1 MNGSRLLVVGLDG
14 ATFDIIKPLVAEG
27 RLPTLAMLLAHGTH
41 GILQSAQ
48 PPITPTAWTTVFT
61 GKNPG
66 KHGIFDFQAFDPQTY
81 ATFPVRADRHR
92 EKRLWDLLTEAGQ
105 PSIILDVPFT
115 YPPRPF
121 DGLMITGYGTP
132 RTEGTTFTWPP
143 TLADEV
149 PADLRNEI
157 RLALPRHRFDR
168 SMAIVEAWRDIMQGR
183 RRLLRHLV
191 CEREWALFFVVFGI
205 TDNLAHI
212 FWTFADPLHPNYHS
226 EDGTRF
232 REAFFEAYEQCDA
245 LLGDLLDWVGPE
257 TNVLIMSDHGFG
269 SVYPRQYIFRRL
281 ADGGFVRYK
290 RTPFLAGV
298 NEWAMRWAMRL
309 YTSTPFFKEV
319 VKRLRPNQ
327 AKMVKQTLAASGL
340 LPTRAAIDP
349 RRSAVLPSEFGLQLW
364 LNRRDRFGYGMLD
377 ETTAAETIAR
387 LRDFL
392 LADRDPITGT
402 PIVRAV
408 YEGRALYHGAFAA
421 QGPDIVLELTNFYD
435 PTGTPT
441 ARNGRIEGGHTPQGI
456 FIGYGP
462 AFRQTDTLASVTLA
476 DIAPTALHLLGHPIP
491 PDMDGQVLTDALRSE
506 WLERNPIQQGERPA
520 TFGDIAT
527 APDFT
532 PEEVQDI
539 QQQLRQLGYID

>member
-1 MNGSRLLVVGLDG
+1 MSESRLLIVGLDG
-14 ATFDIIKPLVAEG
+14 ATFDIIKPLVAAG
-27 RLPTLAMLLAHGTH
+27 RLPTLATLLKQGVH

-121 DGLMITGYGTP
+121 DGVMITGYGTP
-132 RTEGTTFTWPP
+132 RTAGTPFTWPP
-143 TLADEV
+143 TLADTV
-149 PADLRNEI
+149 PANLRQEI

-168 SMAIVEAWRDIMQGR
+168 SMAIVEEWREIMHGR

-191 CEREWALFFVVFGI
+191 LEHPWTLFFIVFGI

-226 EDGTRF
+226 EDGKRF
-232 REAFFEAYEQCDA
+232 REAFFDAYEQCDA
-245 LLGDLLDWVGPE
+245 LLGDLLDWGGPD

-281 ADGGFVRYK
+281 VEGGFVRYK
-290 RTPFLAGV
+290 RAPFLAGV
-298 NEWAMRWAMRL
+298 NEWAMRWAMRI
-309 YTSTPFFKEV
+309 YTSTPFFKEL
-319 VKRLRPNQ
+319 VKRLRPQQ
-327 AKMVKQTLAASGL
+327 AKMVKQTLAAGGL
-340 LPTRAAIDP
+340 LPTASAIDY
-349 RRSAVLPSEFGLQLW
+349 RRSTVLPSEFGLQLW
-364 LNRRDRFGYGMLD
+364 LNRRGRFAHGMLD
-377 ETTAAETIAR
+377 ESAADETIAR

-392 LADRDPITGT
+392 LADRDPITGK

-408 YEGRALYHGAFAA
+408 YEGRELYHGAFAA
-421 QGPDIVLELTNFYD
+421 QGPDLVLELTNFYD
-435 PTGTPT
+435 PASHSP

-462 AFRQTDTLASVTLA
+462 AFRQAQILSSATLA
-476 DIAPTALHLLGHPIP
+476 DIAPTALYLLGHPIP
-491 PDMDGQVLTDALRSE
+491 PDMDGQVLTEALHPE
-506 WLERNPIQQGERPA
+506 LLQEHPIKRGKEPA
-520 TFGDIAT
+520 TFGDITTGAEFS
-527 APDFT
+527 A
-532 PEEVQDI
+532 EEIRDI
-539 QQQLRQLGYID
+539 EDQLRQLGYID